1 MMEKIATKAVEQMLS
16 KFVPK
21 FFEGISDKYK
31 GFKLQQEIDL
41 RVVFQEYLEYAYTK
55 YSTVKTLLYKN
66 EGRNLYDFYEPQFVK
81 SSNNSSIDLT
91 NTDFL
96 FNKCKKIIITGT
108 GGIGKSML
116 MKHIFINQINNES
129 SIPIFIELKSM
140 NNMNIEDFEI
150 EDYIY
155 DEMKRH
161 HFKLSREL
169 FFRSLEFG
177 NYTIIFDGVDEIN
190 LPFRETII
198 SSLKQFIDIYNNNRY
213 VLSSRPSEEYIG
225 WNDFIEYSV
234 QPLNKKQA
242 LSLIGRLDYDSITK
256 NQFSTELEESLFDK
270 HESFASIPL
279 LLTIMLM
286 TYESSASIPNNLTD
300 FYTQAFYTLYQ
311 KHDASKSGYKRE
323 LRAKLSPETFKDI
336 LSYLAMKTFFKK
348 QVNFSSGDIY
358 KIFDLYKNKYSKQF
372 EDDAF
377 IFDAISNI
385 CMLVQEGEY
394 RFTHRSFQEY
404 FAGIGVC
411 KLDDNKQKMTLKLWL
426 DDDYNNIDYNKTFI
440 MTLLTEQQERTY
452 LNLFVPIIENL
463 KNNFRKLNTLDDKI
477 NFCFKTLYLSPIYGI
492 AVVFQ
497 ESIEPFIQMF
507 SMLLESLGIPYT
519 DIDDRSS
526 DDDIVKGLIEN
537 VINGVKFEDLSDSE
551 KELVRSWFEG
561 WLMRRYDYAIKW
573 ADEVVSQSVTSKS
586 TFNSLIDDL

>member
-1 MMEKIATKAVEQMLS
+1 MMEEIAKNAVEQMLS

-21 FFEGISDKYK
+21 FFEDISDKYK
-31 GFKLQQEIDL
+31 SFKLQQDIDL
-41 RVVFQEYLEYAYTK
+41 RVIFQEYLEYSFTK

-66 EGRNLYDFYEPQFVK
+66 EGRYLYDFYEPQFVK

-96 FNKCKKIIITGT
+96 FNKCKRIIITGT

-150 EDYIY
+150 KDFIY

-169 FFRSLEFG
+169 FFKSLEFG

-190 LPFRETII
+190 FPFRETII

-225 WNDFIEYSV
+225 WNNFIEYSV

-286 TYESSASIPNNLTD
+286 TYESGASIPNNLTD

-336 LSYLAMKTFFKK
+336 LSYLAMKTFLKK
-348 QVNFSSGDIY
+348 QVNFSSGDVY
-358 KIFDLYKNKYSKQF
+358 KIFESYKKKYSKNF

-385 CMLVQEGEY
+385 CMLVQEGDFS
-394 RFTHRSFQEY
+394 FTHRSFQEY
-404 FAGIGVC
+404 FAGIGVS
-411 KLDDNKQKMTLKLWL
+411 KLDDNKQKMTLKLWI
-426 DDDYNNIDYNKTFI
+426 DDDYNNIDYNMTFI
-440 MTLLTEQQERTY
+440 MTLLTVQQERTY
-452 LNLFVPIIENL
+452 LNLFVPIIEDL
-463 KNNFRKLNTLDDKI
+463 RNNFQKLNTLDDEI
-477 NFCFKTLYLSPIYGI
+477 NFCFKTFNLDPEVGI
-492 AVVFQ
+492 IFTLKK
-497 ESIEPFIQMF
+497 EFEPFFQMF
-507 SMLLESLGIPYT
+507 FILVESMEISLT
-519 DIDDRSS
+519 DIDDSNFY
-526 DDDIVKGLIEN
+526 DDIVKGMIKYIVIEA
-537 VINGVKFEDLSDSE
+537 KFEDLSDSE
-551 KELVRSWFEG
+551 KELVRTWFES
-561 WLMRRYDYAIKW
+561 WVKRRYDFAIKW
-573 ADEVVSQSVTSKS
+573 ADEVVSKSMTSNS

>member
-1 MMEKIATKAVEQMLS
+1 MMEEIAKNAVEQMLS

-31 GFKLQQEIDL
+31 SFKLQQDIDL
-41 RVVFQEYLEYAYTK
+41 RVIFQEYLEYSFTK

-66 EGRNLYDFYEPQFVK
+66 EGRYLYDFYEPQFVK

-96 FNKCKKIIITGT
+96 FNKCKRIIITGT

-116 MKHIFINQINNES
+116 MKHIFINQISSES

-140 NNMNIEDFEI
+140 NNVNIEAFEI
-150 EDYIY
+150 KDFIY

-169 FFRSLEFG
+169 FFRSLELG

-190 LPFRETII
+190 LSFREAII
-198 SSLKQFIDIYNNNRY
+198 SSLKQFIDIYNNNCY

-242 LSLIGRLDYDSITK
+242 LSLIDRLDYDSITK
-256 NQFSTELEESLFDK
+256 KQFSKELKESLFDK

-286 TYESSASIPNNLTD
+286 TYESGASIPNNLTD

-336 LSYLAMKTFFKK
+336 LSYLAMKTFLKK
-348 QVNFSSGDIY
+348 QVNFSSGDVY
-358 KIFDLYKNKYSKQF
+358 KIFESYKNKYSKNF

-385 CMLVQEGEY
+385 CMLVQEGDFS
-394 RFTHRSFQEY
+394 FTHRSFQEY
-404 FAGIGVC
+404 FAGIGVS
-411 KLDDNKQKMTLKLWL
+411 KLDDNKQKMTLKLWI
-426 DDDYNNIDYNKTFI
+426 DDDYNNIDYNMTFI
-440 MTLLTEQQERTY
+440 MTLLTVQQERTY
-452 LNLFVPIIENL
+452 LNLFVPIIEDL
-463 KNNFRKLNTLDDKI
+463 RNNFQKLNTLDDEI
-477 NFCFKTLYLSPIYGI
+477 NFCFKTFNLYPELGI
-492 AVVFQ
+492 TFTLKK
-497 ESIEPFIQMF
+497 EFEPFFGMF
-507 SMLLESLGIPYT
+507 FILLESMETPLT
-519 DIDDRSS
+519 DIDDSNFN
-526 DDDIVKGLIEN
+526 DDIVKGMIKCE
-537 VINGVKFEDLSDSE
+537 VFEAKFEDLSDSE
-551 KELVRSWFEG
+551 KELVRTWFES
-561 WLMRRYDYAIKW
+561 WVKRRYDFAIKW
-573 ADEVVSQSVTSKS
+573 ADEVVRQSMTRKS
-586 TFNSLIDDL
+586 TFYSLIDDL